1 MELYDEFVKAIEGQ
15 PNALPT
21 FEDAVATQRVL
32 AAVGYG
38 SPH

>member
-32 AAVGYG
+32 KAVGYG
-38 SPH
+38 S